1 VIQQKNIK
9 IAFWNVGNL
18 FDIEKNEIATDFE
31 FTPEK
36 GWTKEVRD
44 IKVEN
49 LSKIIK
55 SMKYN
60 EENESIEYGPDLLG
74 LCEVENKNILDK
86 LIEKINPDKYA
97 IAL

>member
-1 VIQQKNIK
+1 MEEKKIK

-18 FDIEKNEIATDFE
+18 FDIEKNEIATDFD

-36 GWTKEVRD
+36 GWIKEVRD

-60 EENESIEYGPDLLG
+60 
-74 LCEVENKNILDK
+74 
-86 LIEKINPDKYA
+86 
-97 IAL
+97 